1 MEKLIISRQE
11 EQMAKQKTVKK
22 KATRQQKSITSK
34 SIQHDVY
41 NFRFDDI
48 KKHCDALTTP
58 EEKILYLE
66 YVKKEKNNSR
76 DGLDLELYFNGPSFI
91 EKIENEIDYIKT
103 EMKLKIKDTKQVERI
118 DKIVWLKNRQDFVAL
133 FDVLMNSGFISY
145 KKDKDLTLSKH
156 FSWMDEEM
164 IPGQLKHLRNNVK
177 NKAEVYQLSDEMKI
191 IVEKLQDKS

>member
-1 MEKLIISRQE
+1 
-11 EQMAKQKTVKK
+11 MAKTKIEKKKVTIKK
-22 KATRQQKSITSK
+22 KAKTLVSPK
-34 SIQHDVY
+34 HYDVF
-41 NFRFDDI
+41 NFKFDDV
-48 KKHCDALTTP
+48 KKHCDTLSTP

-66 YVKKEKNNSR
+66 YVKKEKNNNR

-103 EMKLKIKDTKQVERI
+103 EMKLKNKDTKQGERI

-133 FDVLMNSGFISY
+133 FDVLMTAGFISY
-145 KKDKDLTLSKH
+145 KKDKDVTLSKH

-164 IPGQLKHLRNNVK
+164 TPKKLKHLRNNVK

-191 IVEKLQDKS
+191 IVEKLQNKS

>member
-1 MEKLIISRQE
+1 MKE
-11 EQMAKQKTVKK
+11 EQMAKQKITKKKVTKQKKANTVK
-22 KATRQQKSITSK
+22 SINY
-34 SIQHDVY
+34 DVY
-41 NFRFDDI
+41 DFRFDEV
-48 KKHCDALTTP
+48 KKHCDTLSTP

-66 YVKKEKNNSR
+66 YVKKEKNNNR

-103 EMKLKIKDTKQVERI
+103 EMKLKNKDTKQGERI

-133 FDVLMNSGFISY
+133 FDVLMNYGFISY
-145 KKDKDLTLSKH
+145 KKDKDVTLSKH

-164 IPGQLKHLRNNVK
+164 TPEKLKHLRNNVK

-191 IVEKLQDKS
+191 VVEKLQNKS

>member
-1 MEKLIISRQE
+1 MEILIISRQE

-41 NFRFDDI
+41 DFRFDDV
-48 KKHCDALTTP
+48 KKHCDTLTTP